1 MLDLGLH
8 LDCLHLLDRGIL
20 TDTDRYV
27 RSVTFWGIW
36 SVDKEYSAMVGRP
49 CSIRNVVITCPKP
62 GYWALEDFVSGF
74 SLRTLTLDAQL
85 THSAMYRLLSGLVG
99 GIQNWSDQLHAGL
112 FNRSMEGALR
122 SR

>member
-1 MLDLGLH
+1 MYRLFLLKMSLSRCGRLVLDLGLH

-20 TDTDRYV
+20 TDKDRYV

-62 GYWALEDFVSGF
+62 GYWPLEDFVSAF
-74 SLRTLTLDAQL
+74 S
-85 THSAMYRLLSGLVG
+85 
-99 GIQNWSDQLHAGL
+99 
-112 FNRSMEGALR
+112 
-122 SR
+122 

>member
-1 MLDLGLH
+1 MLSLSCLSDYTESVLLHIRCGRLVLDLGLH

-49 CSIRNVVITCPKP
+49 CSIRNVVITCPKS
-62 GYWALEDFVSGF
+62 GHWTLEDFVSLVF
-74 SLRTLTLDAQL
+74 AQFTYLRCYT
-85 THSAMYRLLSGLVG
+85 MYNADGNQ
-99 GIQNWSDQLHAGL
+99 IC
-112 FNRSMEGALR
+112 E
-122 SR
+122 